1 MLQAG
6 LFEGCSGRVH
16 GFFGEATGD
25 LLGALE
31 KLVFVFGM
39 GKDVK
44 LVVQHGA
51 ERFLGHFFGFHAL
64 FMNLLEAF

>member
-6 LFEGCSGRVH
+6 LFEGCPGRVH
-16 GFFGEATGD
+16 GLFREGAGD

-31 KLVFVFGM
+31 KLVLVFGM

-51 ERFLGHFFGFHAL
+51 EGFLGHFFGFHAL
-64 FMNLLEAF
+64 FVNLSEAF